1 MTELRVPERSAPVD
15 ADEAKPAGLHAA
27 ATPASSGAAAPPH
40 ARARYEPRGLIAQLN
55 ARLSAGLLLLLAIGL
70 LPALAGTAWY
80 LVHMRELAQRDAFA
94 QAELIATGTAERL
107 QWRLR
112 DALAMM
118 ASVAD
123 RPRVRALDA
132 RLCDPIFQEIRSVSP
147 GYRALA
153 LRRLDGS
160 TVCSELA
167 NPPPQQEVAAAAWFR
182 TAVAQEGFHASDV
195 HADTVNQQWAA
206 RLTLPV
212 RDDSGQRTGL
222 LIVPVDLKQ
231 LQQRLFAQLP
241 ATATVAVVDG
251 SDRVLLRSQ
260 LQDERVGKR
269 VGKRAADSVVRV
281 LDELRL
287 ERARQPPGA
296 SVSRQFVELGTGGVR
311 NLFVVRNVALTDW
324 FVVSALPEAQ
334 TLAGYHASRD
344 RSLAAIAGVLLLAG
358 LAAWR
363 VSRAILVPI
372 QALAGAA
379 HSRAVGVASAP
390 APETGPREIRDVARE
405 FNRMVQATDEAHER
419 LQASENRYRTLI
431 LNLPVG
437 VLCYS
442 AEGKVELFNDR
453 ACILLGMSPAQLES
467 CNAHHMPWRLLDD
480 QGRPLQPPADPA
492 RRVLGSH
499 STLAPEILGVN
510 DGAPDAAQTWIMVTG
525 YPQFDSQGQLLRAI
539 LVFVDVT
546 TQRHTEQMRVAKEA
560 AEAASKAKS
569 AFLSRVS
576 HELRTPLNAING
588 FSELLLSDDRL
599 DAGAKS
605 KLRHVLNAGRHLLSL
620 IEQIMDLSRQESGQA
635 LPQMRPVALWP
646 LLEECVALLVP
657 LAQAR
662 RVTVELRS
670 SGPAAQAAT
679 WVQGD
684 KTWLR
689 QVLMNLLSN
698 ALKYNHEGGH
708 VTLELRAP
716 AAAGPGAAALRLDV
730 VDTGPGLSV
739 EQQADLFQPFN
750 RLGAENT
757 GIQGHGLGLLISRQ
771 LAQAMGGDITVAS
784 APGQGSC
791 FSLQLQCSAVAVP
804 DSAKGASSDAALA
817 APERPAT

>member
-1 MTELRVPERSAPVD
+1 MTELRAPEKSESLNA
-15 ADEAKPAGLHAA
+15 AEAKPAGLQAGALPSA
-27 ATPASSGAAAPPH
+27 ATPLL
-40 ARARYEPRGLIAQLN
+40 ARARHKPHGLIARLN
-55 ARLSAGLLLLLAIGL
+55 AGLSAGLLLLLAIGL

-80 LVHMRELAQRDAFA
+80 LVHMRELALRDAFA
-94 QAELIATGTAERL
+94 QAELIATSTAEQL
-107 QWRLR
+107 QWRLQ

-118 ASVAD
+118 ANVAD
-123 RPRVRALDA
+123 RPRVRAFDS

-147 GYRALA
+147 SYGALD

-160 TVCSELA
+160 TVCAELL

-195 HADTVNQQWAA
+195 HTSTVNQQWAA

-212 RDDSGQRTGL
+212 LDDSGQRTGL

-241 ATATVAVVDG
+241 GTATVVVVDG
-251 SDRVLLRSQ
+251 TYRVLVRSQ
-260 LQDERVGKR
+260 LQEER

-296 SVSRQFVELGTGGVR
+296 SVSRQFVEVGIGGVR

-324 FVVSALPEAQ
+324 FVVCALPEAQ
-334 TLAGYHASRD
+334 TLAGYRASRN
-344 RSLAAIAGVLLLAG
+344 RSLAAIALVLLLAA

-372 QALAGAA
+372 RALAGAA
-379 HSRAVGVASAP
+379 RNRAAGVASAP

-405 FNRMVQATDEAHER
+405 FNRMVQATDESRER
-419 LQASENRYRTLI
+419 LQASESRYRTLI
-431 LNLPVG
+431 LHLPVG
-437 VLCYS
+437 VLCCS

-453 ACILLGMSPAQLES
+453 ACTLLGLSPAQLES
-467 CNAHHMPWRLLDD
+467 CNAHHMPWQLLDD
-480 QGRPLQPPADPA
+480 QGRPLQPLADPA
-492 RRVLGSH
+492 RRVLSSH
-499 STLAPEILGVN
+499 GTLAPEILGVAG
-510 DGAPDAAQTWIMVTG
+510 GAPDSTVQAWIMVTG
-525 YPQFDSQGQLLRAI
+525 YPQFDSQQQLLQVI
-539 LVFVDVT
+539 LVFIDVT

-569 AFLSRVS
+569 TFLSRVS

-599 DAGAKS
+599 DAGAKG

-620 IEQIMDLSRQESGQA
+620 IEQIMDLSRLESGQA

-670 SGPAAQAAT
+670 SGPSAQAAT
-679 WVQGD
+679 WVLGD

-689 QVLMNLLSN
+689 QTLMNLLSN
-698 ALKYNHEGGH
+698 ALKYNYEGGH
-708 VTLELRAP
+708 VTLEMRAP

-757 GIQGHGLGLLISRQ
+757 GVQGHGLGLLISRQ

-791 FSLQLQCSAVAVP
+791 FSLHLQCSAVPVP
-804 DSAKGASSDAALA
+804 DSAGGAGPDAALPQ
-817 APERPAT
+817 PERPAT